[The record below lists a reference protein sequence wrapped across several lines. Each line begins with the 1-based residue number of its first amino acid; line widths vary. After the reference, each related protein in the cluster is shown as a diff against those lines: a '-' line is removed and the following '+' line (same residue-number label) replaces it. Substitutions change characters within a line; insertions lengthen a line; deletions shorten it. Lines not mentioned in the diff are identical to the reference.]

1 MGEKTIPTP
10 TNMQVSKQKLVE
22 IYSQDELIKQYAPA
36 KFMLNAGKLVSIKD
50 AINSN
55 SYSLGKLQRE
65 HSRKFTESIIS
76 NWLIYLNETLNLNN
90 DMSIEQ
96 IRLASVLICEEFYML
111 KMADLTLLFKRII
124 SGQYGEF
131 YERLSI
137 DNVITFFRNYLEE
150 RFEIAIDQSS
160 RDHINNKQNEKI

>member
-1 MGEKTIPTP
+1 
-10 TNMQVSKQKLVE
+10 MQVLKPKLVK

-36 KFMLNAGKLVSIKD
+36 KFMLNAGKLVSVKD

-65 HSRKFTESIIS
+65 HSREFTESVIQK
-76 NWLIYLNETLNLNN
+76 WLIYLNETLSLNN
-90 DMSIEQ
+90 DMSADQ
-96 IRLASVLICEEFYML
+96 IKLSAVLICEEFYML
-111 KMADLTLLFKRII
+111 KMSDLTLLFKRII

-137 DNVITFFRNYLEE
+137 DKVLTFFRNYLEE

-160 RDHINNKQNEKI
+160 RNHRDIKQNEQN